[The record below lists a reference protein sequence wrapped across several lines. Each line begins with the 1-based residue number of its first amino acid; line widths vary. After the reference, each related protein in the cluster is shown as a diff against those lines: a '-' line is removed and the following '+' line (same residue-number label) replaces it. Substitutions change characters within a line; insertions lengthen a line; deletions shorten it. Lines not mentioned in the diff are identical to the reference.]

1 MQYTYHTQGT
11 CSTQIYFE
19 LENGKVHNVQFV
31 NGCHGNLQAIGKLV
45 EGMPV
50 ETVVE
55 RCGGISCGNK
65 PTSCG
70 DQLAT
75 ALMLAMQEEEK
86 KGEVMDGRQPAR
98 AEAISAEC

>member
-1 MQYTYHTQGT
+1 MQYSYNTQGT
-11 CSTQIYFE
+11 CSTQIFFD
-19 LENGKVHNVQFV
+19 LEEGKVHNVRFV

-45 EGMPV
+45 EGMDV
-50 ETVVE
+50 DDVIT

-75 ALMLAMQEEEK
+75 ALTLAMKEEEK
-86 KGEVMDGRQPAR
+86 TKDENKEK
-98 AEAISAEC
+98 EA